1 MPGCTQAP
9 PPLLCMTGN
18 PFAAD
23 IYPDGLPAVS
33 GPATLHNGAMN
44 ELKGLV
50 EHAGRRLQAERG
62 DDGGSTVV
70 LLRAPRAGFG
80 KSHLLARLSAE
91 LGEKAFVVA
100 VPFDR
105 EREVLW
111 SALLWQVLETFHRGR
126 TGAGANPAELSLLDL
141 VTRRMFAIVN
151 QRMIVERQI
160 PCAHPR
166 EALAALET
174 RFVELFDFANPAQ
187 PVARWFSEHFERLV
201 PFASRA
207 AGQTAGLSAE
217 AAAHWL
223 RVLCAYAQGRTDGE
237 TVRWESLRWSVLQPA
252 GPAIAHGGM
261 NIVSAGL
268 TGEAGARER
277 VVEFCRLAASVR
289 PLVLVFDELDLFYE
303 QGAAVQRIAGCITEL
318 RRLLARTVQVL
329 SVNQDLWA
337 HTFLKSLPSAIE
349 DRLTG
354 SQITLGTMNRAEA
367 EQLIRARLLLAGLSE
382 VVASAFLHRLNLS
395 AYFSQ
400 EAGRLVSPRAV
411 LRHAAHAWVDFE
423 RSAREHHEAAVAP
436 PPAPVWQ
443 PQPFLDIPD
452 MPEPPSV
459 AFKVADAELFRAHA
473 PGPMHISVPVT
484 APVPVPPVAPVA
496 PPPSPPSPPS
506 PPEQAPPPPLTEVDP
521 DIRSVPAEGDPA
533 FARLRETLQRLL
545 SPLPPESELVLSDE
559 PRAPLRSGAILPD
572 PPPAA
577 DGMAHHPPRIFPHE
591 PPPRDAVLARRF
603 QQLRTHFLTAPWL
616 SVDQDRLFHLLKV
629 AGRRLAVI
637 KWQDHPLPGSPGQ
650 AAGAWVDPDG
660 ELIFG
665 SEPYEDRTYWSA
677 LIHYVRERSGHSFS
691 GALNGVPCRLVVFSA
706 SKAPVNL
713 SAWMPQDEIIDARRH
728 FLDVRAVDQSMLA
741 TLYAA
746 DELLRDAGRGAL
758 GTTPEH
764 TFSALVPHIEFLW
777 KQMPRAVRG

>member
-1 MPGCTQAP
+1 
-9 PPLLCMTGN
+9 MTGN

-33 GPATLHNGAMN
+33 GPATLHSGAMN
-44 ELKGLV
+44 ELKALV
-50 EHAGRRLQAERG
+50 DHAGRRLQAERA

-126 TGAGANPAELSLLDL
+126 AGELSLLDL
-141 VTRRMFAIVN
+141 VTRRVFAIVN

-174 RFVELFDFANPAQ
+174 RFVELFDFSNPAQ
-187 PVARWFSEHFERLV
+187 PVARWFSDHFERLV

-207 AGQTAGLSAE
+207 AGQTAGLSAD

-223 RVLCAYAQGRTDGE
+223 RVLCAYSQGRPDGE

-252 GPAIAHGGM
+252 GPALSHGGM

-277 VVEFCRLAASVR
+277 VVEFCRLAAAVR

-303 QGAAVQRIAGCITEL
+303 QGEAVQRIAGCITEL

-329 SVNQDLWA
+329 SVNQDVWA
-337 HTFLKSLPSAIE
+337 QTFLKSLPSAIE

-411 LRHAAHAWVDFE
+411 LRHAAHAWEDFE
-423 RSAREHHEAAVAP
+423 RSAREHHEAAA
-436 PPAPVWQ
+436 PPAPVWH

-459 AFKVADAELFRAHA
+459 AFKVADAELFRVHA
-473 PGPMHISVPVT
+473 PGPLHVSVPVP
-484 APVPVPPVAPVA
+484 APVAAPASPPVPVPM
-496 PPPSPPSPPS
+496 
-506 PPEQAPPPPLTEVDP
+506 QAPPPPLEVDP
-521 DIRSVPAEGDPA
+521 EIVRSVPAEGDPA

-545 SPLPPESELVLSDE
+545 SPLPPESELILSDE

-577 DGMAHHPPRIFPHE
+577 EGAPHHPPRIFPHE

-616 SVDQDRLFHLLKV
+616 SVDQDRLFHLLKA

-637 KWQDHPLPGSPGQ
+637 KWQDHDLPTSPGQ
-650 AAGAWVDPDG
+650 TAGAWADPDG
-660 ELIFG
+660 EIIFG

-691 GALNGVPCRLVVFSA
+691 GAVNGLPCRLVVFSA

-728 FLDVRAVDQSMLA
+728 FLDVRMVDQSMLA

-746 DELLRDAGRGAL
+746 DELLRDAGRGVL
-758 GTTPEH
+758 GATPDQ
-764 TFSALVPHIEFLW
+764 TFTALVPHIEFLW
-777 KQMPRAVRG
+777 KQMPRAAKM